1 MWRAA
6 SRFDRSAPADLHLE
20 AQQEQAINGGRI
32 GMMTARLAA
41 AIGILGAA
49 ALASGD
55 TAAET
60 IKIGTQKL
68 AGGPLYIAAAKG
80 YYAAEGLEPDYV
92 FFEAGEP
99 IAVAAASGAIDFGV
113 AGLTGGFYSLAGQG
127 VLRIIA
133 GQTHEVPSFHA
144 NTVAASNRAYDAGL
158 KSVQDLAGH
167 SVAITQIGSAF
178 HYDLGLL
185 ADKYHFDLK
194 SIRLMPLQSNP
205 NAVAA
210 VVGGSADAV
219 VTIAPYVLPAIQRG
233 DAKLLAFIGDESPW
247 QLSVAFTATKTAN
260 ERHDTVE
267 RFLRALRKAT
277 HDFHDAFTGADGK
290 RQDQATAPEI
300 LDLLAKYTGQPPE
313 LLKLG
318 LGYMDTEA
326 RLDVNDVLHQVAW
339 YRAQGMLK
347 NDFEAADIMD
357 KRYVVP
363 LPGQ

>member
-1 MWRAA
+1 
-6 SRFDRSAPADLHLE
+6 
-20 AQQEQAINGGRI
+20 
-32 GMMTARLAA
+32 MMRVRLGA
-41 AIGILGAA
+41 AIGVLGVVAFAA
-49 ALASGD
+49 S

-60 IKIGTQKL
+60 IKIGTQKNV
-68 AGGPLYIAAAKG
+68 GGPLYIADAKG
-80 YYAAEGLEPDYV
+80 YYAAEGLTPDYV

-127 VLRIIA
+127 VLRLIA

-158 KSVQDLAGH
+158 KSVKDLAGH

-185 ADKYHFDLK
+185 ADKYQFDLK
-194 SIRLMPLQSNP
+194 SIRLMPLQTNP

-210 VVGGSADAV
+210 VVGNSADAV

-233 DAKLLAFIGDESPW
+233 DAKLLAFIGDEAPW
-247 QLSVAFTATKTAN
+247 QLSAAFTATRTAN
-260 ERHDTVE
+260 EHPDTVA
-267 RFLRALRKAT
+267 RFLRALRKAA
-277 HDFHDAFTGADGK
+277 HDYHDAFTGPDGK

-300 LDLLAKYTGQPPE
+300 LAILSKYTGQPPE
-313 LLKLG
+313 LISVG
-318 LGYMDTEA
+318 LGYIDGGA
-326 RLDVNDVLHQVAW
+326 RLDVQDVLHQVAW

-347 NDFEAADIMD
+347 NDFDAASIMD
-357 KRYVVP
+357 KRFVVP
-363 LPGQ
+363 FPGP